1 MHTIISDM
9 KDQKSTVKFKLK
21 DLKVLSFFSGAMG
34 LDIGLH
40 RVGFKTLLACEI
52 DTPSRQTIIANCPNI
67 GLIGDIRNYS
77 TQDILDYS
85 GLKRKED
92 VDVIVGGPPCQ
103 AFSSAGKMMGLADER
118 GNVFLKFIEV
128 IENIKP
134 KFAVIENV
142 RGLLSAQYDIELK
155 PEEREFLPIE
165 VKGLKGAT
173 MFYLYNRL
181 RAAGYQLSFNLY
193 NSANYGTPQIRER
206 VIIICSRVNEEVP
219 YLTPTHSKNGD
230 YGLPKWKTLEHA
242 ISNLNGNNTEFI
254 KFPEKR
260 LKYYRMLSA
269 GQNWRDL
276 SEDMQ
281 KEALGKAYF
290 TGGGKTGFFRRLAW
304 NKPSPT
310 LVTHPAMPATDL
322 GHPEEDRPL
331 SVLEYKRI
339 QEFPDSWEIKGS
351 LANKYKQ
358 IGNAVPISVGE
369 AIGSLVLS
377 LSKGEDIKQIPD
389 FKYSR
394 YLNTADKCF
403 IRDFL
408 ARSREVV
415 ELKKVNQLS
424 LF

>member
-1 MHTIISDM
+1 MH
-9 KDQKSTVKFKLK
+9 DQKSTIKTYNN

-52 DTPSRQTIIANCPNI
+52 DKASRQTIIANCPNI

-77 TQDILDYS
+77 TREILEFS
-85 GLKRKED
+85 GLKHEDD

-103 AFSSAGKMMGLADER
+103 AFSSAGKRLGLADER

-142 RGLLSAQYDIELK
+142 RGLLSAQYDVDLK
-155 PEEREFLPIE
+155 PEEEKFLPFQFKE
-165 VKGLKGAT
+165 MKGAT
-173 MFYLYNRL
+173 MFYIYNRL

-206 VIIICSRVNEEVP
+206 VIIVCSRINKHVP
-219 YLTPTHSKNGD
+219 YLTPTHSQNGG
-230 YGLPKWKTLEHA
+230 YGLLEWNTLQYA
-242 ISNLNGNNTEFI
+242 IGNANRNNKEFV

-260 LKYYRMLSA
+260 LKYFRMLNP

-276 SEDMQ
+276 SKEMQ
-281 KEALGKAYF
+281 KEALGKSYF
-290 TGGGKTGFFRRLAW
+290 LGGGKTGFFRRLAW
-304 NKPSPT
+304 DKPSPT

-322 GHPEEDRPL
+322 AHPEEDRPL
-331 SVLEYKRI
+331 SVHEYQRI
-339 QEFPDSWEIKGS
+339 QEFPDSWIFKGS
-351 LANKYKQ
+351 IINKYKQ

-369 AIGSLVLS
+369 AIGRLILS
-377 LSKGEDIKQIPD
+377 LSNNIDVKEIPN

-394 YLNTADKCF
+394 YSITSDADF
-403 IRDFL
+403 MQDFL
-408 ARSREVV
+408 YRS
-415 ELKKVNQLS
+415 KKMILEKETNQLL